1 VKILIISINL
11 SMNKLSIQIDD
22 KKLEVEAGKTILE
35 VCRENGVEILTMCHL
50 KGIMDIGAC
59 RLCLVEIEG
68 VNKLMSACTTKVAPN
83 MIIKTSTERIRKYQR
98 ITTELFFAERNHVC
112 AVCVANGKC
121 ELQNLGYK
129 VGMDH
134 VRYPYLFP
142 QCKVDTSHPWYVMD
156 HNRCIMCTRCVR
168 VCNEVEGAHN
178 WDVMNRGHNVRVISD
193 FDTPW
198 GESITCTSCGKCLHA
213 CPTGAIWPKAIVQ
226 GQLEKKPWIIDEL
239 MEKRKMK
246 L

>member
-1 VKILIISINL
+1 
-11 SMNKLSIQIDD
+11 MNKLSIQIDD
-22 KKLEVEAGKTILE
+22 KKVEVEAGKTILE

>member
-1 VKILIISINL
+1 MNTIPITIN
-11 SMNKLSIQIDD
+11 D
-22 KKLEVEAGKTILE
+22 KKLDVDPAKTILE
-35 VCRENGVEILTMCHL
+35 VCRENDIEILTMCHL
-50 KGIMDIGAC
+50 KGIIDIGAC

-68 VNKLMSACTTKVAPN
+68 INKLLSACTTKVAAN
-83 MIIKTSTERIRKYQR
+83 MVVKTSTERIKKYQR
-98 ITTELFFAERNHVC
+98 ITAELFFAERNHVC
-112 AVCVANGKC
+112 SVCVANGKC
-121 ELQNLGYK
+121 ELQQLGYK
-129 VGMDH
+129 VEMDH
-134 VRYPYLFP
+134 IRYPHLFP
-142 QCKVDTSHPWYVMD
+142 HCEVDTSHPWYVMD

-178 WDVMNRGHNVRVISD
+178 WDVMNRGHQVRIISD
-193 FDTPW
+193 FNTPW

-226 GQLEKKPWIIDEL
+226 GQLEKKPEIISEL

>member
-1 VKILIISINL
+1 MNTIPII
-11 SMNKLSIQIDD
+11 IDD
-22 KKLEVEAGKTILE
+22 KKLDVSPDKTILE
-35 VCRENGVEILTMCHL
+35 VCRDHDIEILTMCHL
-50 KGIMDIGAC
+50 KGVLDIGAC

-68 VNKLMSACTTKVAPN
+68 YNKLLSACTTKVAAN
-83 MIIKTSTERIRKYQR
+83 MVIRTSTEKIKKYQR

-129 VGMDH
+129 VEMDH
-134 VRYPYLFP
+134 IRYPHLFP
-142 QCKVDTSHPWYVMD
+142 QCEVDTSHPWYVMD

-178 WDVMNRGHNVRVISD
+178 WDVMNRGHQVRIISD

-226 GQLEKKPWIIDEL
+226 GQLSKNPGMITEL
-239 MEKRKMK
+239 IEKRKMH